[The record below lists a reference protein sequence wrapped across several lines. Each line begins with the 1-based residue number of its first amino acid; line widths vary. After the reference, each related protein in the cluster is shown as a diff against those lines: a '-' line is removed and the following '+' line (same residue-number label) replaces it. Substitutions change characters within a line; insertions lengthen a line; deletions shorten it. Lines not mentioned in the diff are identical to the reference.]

1 LIAAILREQKKA
13 LRKRIVGDQSGGGLV
28 CLGRNPSQ
36 KVQRSRACE
45 DMTLMYHRQ
54 NWPLPAL
61 IHAFLKTGLL
71 ITAETID
78 GAKPQ
83 DLKVW
88 YAAVADYFAIERQAK
103 VGSESRAYH

>member
-1 LIAAILREQKKA
+1 MRTPLKTLRLA
-13 LRKRIVGDQSGGGLV
+13 GIS
-28 CLGRNPSQ
+28 
-36 KVQRSRACE
+36 E
-45 DMTLMYHRQ
+45 DLTRRFSSA

-78 GAKPQ
+78 GAKPD

-88 YAAVADYFAIERQAK
+88 YAAVVDYFAIERQAK
-103 VGSESRAYH
+103 VGTESQAITDRRINSRS